1 MALRCIHGCL
11 FCLSVCLFVYKFF
24 LNSFVLCCYYCF
36 ITVEA
41 SLTTLNMITSS
52 RDIRKLYHSI
62 NNFKDKHSQIIY
74 QVKVNGIPG
83 VKLIGC
89 WFAGIS

>member
-1 MALRCIHGCL
+1 M
-11 FCLSVCLFVYKFF
+11 SFF
-24 LNSFVLCCYYCF
+24 NSFVFCCYFF
-36 ITVEA
+36 IALEA

-62 NNFKDKHSQIIY
+62 NNFKDKHSQMIY

-83 VKLIGC
+83 VKLLGW
-89 WFAGIS
+89 WFVGMS